1 MRHKVALSNPY
12 IKGPM
17 NEYIFA
23 QIVAICVHLEAG
35 PTPHQVAAYLEMIRE
50 NRKIPYKKP
59 FQIEKFRRAARA
71 L

>member
-23 QIVAICVHLEAG
+23 QIVAIWRPG
-35 PTPHQVAAYLEMIRE
+35 PPPTKSPRLEMIRE